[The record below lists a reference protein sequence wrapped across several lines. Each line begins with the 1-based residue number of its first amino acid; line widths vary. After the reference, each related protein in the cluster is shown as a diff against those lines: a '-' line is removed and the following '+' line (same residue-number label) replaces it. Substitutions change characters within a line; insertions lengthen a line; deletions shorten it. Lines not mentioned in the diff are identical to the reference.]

1 MLLNWVMPNAPP
13 ASSSFPRWERL
24 FFYGEDVYLH
34 SGVVHSQYG
43 SVDQLVA
50 QDIEHFGAQL
60 VGYQWYSS
68 LLYQAGADDGFF
80 YFGSLW

>member
-1 MLLNWVMPNAPP
+1 MIMEDRSNFGNKESFDIANDNFSQDSLRTFLNELIAVQMR
-13 ASSSFPRWERL
+13 FP
-24 FFYGEDVYLH
+24 
-34 SGVVHSQYG
+34 
-43 SVDQLVA
+43 QLVA

-60 VGYQWYSS
+60 VGYQWYSP